1 MMRLPGTVNVVPVLN
16 RERAG
21 LTQQKR
27 VKQCVNSWKLL
38 HKGTTV
44 VFDRQDD

>member
-21 LTQQKR
+21 LTPTET
-27 VKQCVNSWKLL
+27 SE
-38 HKGTTV
+38 TV
-44 VFDRQDD
+44 CEQVETAAQRHHGGL